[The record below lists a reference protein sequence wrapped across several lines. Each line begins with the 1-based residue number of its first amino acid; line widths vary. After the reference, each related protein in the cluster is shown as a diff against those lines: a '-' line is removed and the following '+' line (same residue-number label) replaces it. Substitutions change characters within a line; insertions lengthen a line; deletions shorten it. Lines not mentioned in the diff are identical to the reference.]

1 MKKLVFLYGLLASLL
16 LGCTQ
21 PDKPT
26 VGLYVAIKRGDLD
39 QVERHVHWGT
49 DINQIDIEGQTP
61 LHESARIGKIVI
73 ARLLLKNGAQVNQLN
88 NFDQTPLDLAIFNG
102 RIQLSE
108 LLITKFN
115 ADFDA
120 TESLFDVVHANNH
133 DRDVFR
139 FLARQGAKINS
150 FDSNGLTPLIIAVKN
165 QQRLTAKQL
174 IANGAD
180 VNLADKQGQTPLA
193 LAMALNNTDL
203 ITLLKSNG
211 ARE

>member
-39 QVERHVHWGT
+39 QVERHVHWGS

-73 ARLLLKNGAQVNQLN
+73 AHLLLKNGAQVNQLN
-88 NFDQTPLDLAIFNG
+88 NFDQTPLDLAILNG

-139 FLARQGAKINS
+139 FLARQGANINS

-193 LAMALNNTDL
+193 LAKTLNNTDL

-211 ARE
+211 AHE